1 MPKKLTQ
8 EEFEIRIHNIDPSF
22 RVIGKYNG
30 YYDENGKPKK
40 ILLEHKCGYQ
50 DEYAINKFMAGKCK
64 CRKCNNLIPITQ
76 KEFESKIDSN
86 IKIIGKFTGLS
97 KRIKCHCKIC
107 NHEWSTQAYVLYKH
121 GCPVCRGV
129 KKTNKMFVAEVNNK
143 FPGQY
148 EILTEYQSAV
158 KKVKVKNLQCG
169 HEFECNPRDLL
180 NGECKCPY
188 CNGKRVLVGFN
199 DLWTVNPTIAK
210 FLENP
215 AEGYELT
222 NSSAKEVWW
231 KCSCGNRIHK
241 TVYEVTDTNSLK
253 CPICSD
259 GYPIGEKIIYSL
271 LSHQDIEFDFRIKFD
286 WSCNK
291 QYDFYIPKYKTIV
304 EVNGIQHY
312 KENTK
317 FTHQKLEDIQNN
329 DQIKYDLALRNGISH
344 YIYIDAST
352 SNIFDIVNN
361 IKESALIDI
370 LNLQS
375 LTDSDWDEV
384 VKRSMKSIVVE
395 VSDLWNEGLCI
406 SEIQNMV
413 KIDRHTI
420 RNYLNRASQIHMC
433 DYNTEESRKRIWR
446 NYAS

>member
-1 MPKKLTQ
+1 M
-8 EEFEIRIHNIDPSF
+8 
-22 RVIGKYNG
+22 
-30 YYDENGKPKK
+30 
-40 ILLEHKCGYQ
+40 
-50 DEYAINKFMAGKCK
+50 
-64 CRKCNNLIPITQ
+64 
-76 KEFESKIDSN
+76 
-86 IKIIGKFTGLS
+86 
-97 KRIKCHCKIC
+97 
-107 NHEWSTQAYVLYKH
+107 
-121 GCPVCRGV
+121 
-129 KKTNKMFVAEVNNK
+129 
-143 FPGQY
+143 
-148 EILTEYQSAV
+148 
-158 KKVKVKNLQCG
+158 
-169 HEFECNPRDLL
+169 
-180 NGECKCPY
+180 
-188 CNGKRVLVGFN
+188 
-199 DLWTVNPTIAK
+199 
-210 FLENP
+210 
-215 AEGYELT
+215 
-222 NSSAKEVWW
+222 
-231 KCSCGNRIHK
+231 
-241 TVYEVTDTNSLK
+241 
-253 CPICSD
+253 
-259 GYPIGEKIIYSL
+259 
-271 LSHQDIEFDFRIKFD
+271 SHQDIEFDFRIKFD

-312 KENTK
+312 KENIK

-370 LNLQS
+370 LNLQY

-446 NYAS
+446 NYAR